1 MAKKLEK
8 KTVQKAVLNYK
19 WKSNS
24 LRPMP
29 NKTKV
34 VAKSK

>member
-1 MAKKLEK
+1 MAKKIEK
-8 KTVQKAVLNYK
+8 KPVQMATLNYK
-19 WKSNS
+19 WKSSS